1 MLLRAQEVI
10 LPNNPDNV
18 RRKWLPSLNNPISK
32 WHRST
37 WYFREADESSMET
50 RKESFDRE
58 PDSDCVRAG
67 KRTNKKS
74 YKVTPLKGRV
84 MSA

>member
-1 MLLRAQEVI
+1 
-10 LPNNPDNV
+10 
-18 RRKWLPSLNNPISK
+18 
-32 WHRST
+32 
-37 WYFREADESSMET
+37 MET